1 MSEITDEEKK
11 EIEEEAIEEEKAKE
25 SSLEIFETMAIP
37 RAVMKLAI
45 PAIVAV
51 LFTMIYN
58 LADTFFIGMTNSDLQ
73 VAAVSLCTPLFMV
86 FTAIGTVFGMG
97 GSSVISRAM
106 GAGKMEYVKKVCSFC
121 MWAGLITGVVVLI
134 VYYVL
139 MNPLLT
145 MLGTSEGTREF
156 ARNYLQMI
164 AIAGPFAIIPSAF
177 ANIIR
182 CEGKSMIAALGMIG
196 GNILNI
202 ILDPIFIL
210 ACGMGTRGAGL
221 ATLISMIAAT
231 IYYVLYFVISEHSL
245 LSIRIKHFSV
255 REKIVPNVLSIGI
268 PACLGSVMITV
279 STIIEQRMMA
289 QYGDLPLAAIGIALK
304 VLMIATMLAGG
315 IGQGVQSMLG
325 YCVGA
330 RMWERFNKT
339 LRFSLLFAFFFCLI
353 LCIVCMIWTTPLVK
367 LFLTEMDSI
376 DYAVQFSRILLWT
389 SPIAGMFYVCQ
400 NTMLAMGIPMQ
411 SLILNISRQGFV
423 LIPLLFIMR
432 AIMGMNGILWAQ
444 PISDIISFVLAIV
457 LLLTAFRKLKRNA
470 ELSAD
475 AGPNTG
481 QAEAV

>member
-1 MSEITDEEKK
+1 MSEESK
-11 EIEEEAIEEEKAKE
+11 EEKARE

-58 LADTFFIGMTNSDLQ
+58 LADTFFIGMTNDDLQ
-73 VAAVSLCTPLFMV
+73 VAAVSLCTPMFMV
-86 FTAIGTVFGMG
+86 FTSIGTVFGMG

-106 GAGKMEYVKKVCSFC
+106 GAGRMEYVKKVCSFC
-121 MWAGLITGVVVLI
+121 MWAGLVVGVLVLI
-134 VYYVL
+134 VYFVF

-164 AIAGPFAIIPSAF
+164 SIAGPFAIIPSAF

-182 CEGKSMIAALGMIG
+182 CEGKSMIAAAGMIG

-202 ILDPIFIL
+202 ILDPVFIL
-210 ACGMGTRGAGL
+210 ACGMGTRGAGIATMISMMV
-221 ATLISMIAAT
+221 ATL
-231 IYYVLYFVISEHSL
+231 YYVLYFVICKGSL
-245 LSIRIKHFSV
+245 LSIKLKDFSV
-255 REKIVPNVLSIGI
+255 REKIVQNTLAIGI
-268 PACLGSVMITV
+268 PACLGTVMITV
-279 STIIEQRMMA
+279 STIIEQRLMA

-304 VLMIATMLAGG
+304 VLMIANMLAGG

-353 LCIVCMIWTTPLVK
+353 LGVACMIWTTPLVR
-367 LFLTEMDSI
+367 LFLTEVDSI
-376 DYAVQFSRILLWT
+376 GYAVQFSRILLWT

-423 LIPLLFIMR
+423 LIPLLYIMR
-432 AIMGMNGILWAQ
+432 AFMGMRGIVWAQ
-444 PISDIISFVLAIV
+444 PIADIISFILAIV
-457 LLLTAFRKLKRNA
+457 LLLTAFRKLRRKA
-470 ELSAD
+470 EEA
-475 AGPNTG
+475 AGTDTPKE
-481 QAEAV
+481 AEA

>member
-1 MSEITDEEKK
+1 MAETEEKTSK
-11 EIEEEAIEEEKAKE
+11 KAG
-25 SSLEIFETMAIP
+25 SLEIFETMAIP
-37 RAVMKLAI
+37 RAVMNLSI

-86 FTAIGTVFGMG
+86 FTSVGTVFGMG
-97 GSSVISRAM
+97 GSSIISRKM
-106 GAGKMEYVKKVCSFC
+106 GAGDMDYVKKVCSFC
-121 MWAGLITGVVVLI
+121 MWAGLIVGVVVMI
-134 VYYVL
+134 VYFL
-139 MNPLLT
+139 FMNPLLT

-164 AIAGPFAIIPSAF
+164 AIAGPFAIVPSAF

-182 CEGKSMIAALGMIG
+182 CEGKSMIAAAGMIG

-202 ILDPIFIL
+202 VLDPIFIL
-210 ACGMGTRGAGL
+210 SCGMGTRGAGL

-231 IYYVLYFVISEHSL
+231 IYYVLYFVLSKNSL
-245 LSIRIKHFSV
+245 LSIKIRDFSV
-255 REKIVPNVLSIGI
+255 RDKIVPNVLSIGI
-268 PACLGSVMITV
+268 PACLGTVMITV
-279 STIIEQRMMA
+279 STIIEQRLMA
-289 QYGDLPLAAIGIALK
+289 QYGDLPLAAVGIALK

-315 IGQGVQSMLG
+315 IGQGVQAMLG

-353 LCIVCMIWTTPLVK
+353 LGVVCMIWTRPIVR
-367 LFLTEMDSI
+367 LFLTEVDSI
-376 DYAVQFSRILLWT
+376 GYAVQFSRILLWT

-411 SLILNISRQGFV
+411 SLVLNISRQGFV
-423 LIPLLFIMR
+423 LIPLLYIMR
-432 AIMGMNGILWAQ
+432 AAMGMNGILWAQ
-444 PISDIISFVLAIV
+444 PIADIISFILAIV
-457 LLLTAFRKLKRNA
+457 LLLLAIRKLKQK
-470 ELSAD
+470 
-475 AGPNTG
+475 AGDVQGPG
-481 QAEAV
+481 EEPESEAASG

>member
-1 MSEITDEEKK
+1 MSETETKTR
-11 EIEEEAIEEEKAKE
+11 EEAETEAKEKA
-25 SSLEIFETMAIP
+25 SSLEIFETMNIP

-45 PAIVAV
+45 PAIIAV

-58 LADTFFIGMTNSDLQ
+58 LADTFFIGMTNSDFQ

-106 GAGKMEYVKKVCSFC
+106 GAGRMEYVKKVCSFC
-121 MWAGLITGVVVLI
+121 MWAGLVVGVIVLI
-134 VYYVL
+134 IYFL
-139 MNPLLT
+139 FMNPLLT
-145 MLGTSEGTREF
+145 MLGTSEFTREY

-182 CEGKSMIAALGMIG
+182 CEGKSMIAAVGMIG

-221 ATLISMIAAT
+221 ATMLSMIAAT
-231 IYYVLYFVISEHSL
+231 IYYVVYFMRSKTSL
-245 LSIRIKHFSV
+245 LSIRIKDFSMK
-255 REKIVPNVLSIGI
+255 EKIVPNVLSIGI

-279 STIIEQRMMA
+279 STIIEQSMMA
-289 QYGDLPLAAIGIALK
+289 RYGDLPLAAVGIALK
-304 VLMIATMLAGG
+304 ILMIATMIAGG

-339 LRFSLLFAFFFCLI
+339 LRFSLLFAFFLCLA
-353 LCIVCMIWTTPLVK
+353 LCIVCMIWTAPLAR
-367 LFLTEMDSI
+367 LFLTEVDSI
-376 DYAVQFSRILLWT
+376 GFAVTFSRILLWT

-444 PISDIISFVLAIV
+444 PISDIISFVLAI
-457 LLLTAFRKLKRNA
+457 LLLLAALRKLRQNA
-470 ELSAD
+470 PSAPGED
-475 AGPNTG
+475 APP
-481 QAEAV
+481 AEEAAAQ

>member
-1 MSEITDEEKK
+1 MSES
-11 EIEEEAIEEEKAKE
+11 EEKAKA
-25 SSLEIFETMAIP
+25 SSLEIFETMAVP

-58 LADTFFIGMTNSDLQ
+58 LADTFFIGMTNSDYQ

-121 MWAGLITGVVVLI
+121 MWAGLVVGVVVLI
-134 VYYVL
+134 VYYIF

-145 MLGTSEGTREF
+145 MLGTSADTRQY
-156 ARNYLQMI
+156 AMNYLQMI

-182 CEGKSMIAALGMIG
+182 CEGKSMIAAVGMIG
-196 GNILNI
+196 GNVLNI
-202 ILDPIFIL
+202 ILDPVFIL

-221 ATLISMIAAT
+221 ATLLSMLTAT
-231 IYYVLYFVISEHSL
+231 IYYVVYFMRSKDSL
-245 LSIRIKHFSV
+245 LSIRIKDFSMKE
-255 REKIVPNVLSIGI
+255 RIVPNVLSIGI

-279 STIIEQRMMA
+279 STIIEQSMMA
-289 QYGDLPLAAIGIALK
+289 RYGDLPLAAVGIALK
-304 VLMIATMLAGG
+304 VLMIATMIAGG

-330 RMWERFNKT
+330 RTWERFNKT
-339 LRFSLLFAFFFCLI
+339 LRFSLLFALFLCLA
-353 LCIVCMIWTTPLVK
+353 LAIVCMIWTQPIVN
-367 LFLTEMDSI
+367 LFLTETDSI
-376 DYAVQFSRILLWT
+376 GYAVTFSRILLWT

-432 AIMGMNGILWAQ
+432 AVMGMNGILWAQ
-444 PISDIISFVLAIV
+444 PIADIISFVLAIV
-457 LLLTAFRKLKRNA
+457 LLLTAMKKLKQNA
-470 ELSAD
+470 APAPGEESAP
-475 AGPNTG
+475 A
-481 QAEAV
+481 QEAAQE

>member
-1 MSEITDEEKK
+1 MDETKLDDTAEK
-11 EIEEEAIEEEKAKE
+11 EEKAK
-25 SSLEIFETMAIP
+25 SASLEIFETMAIP

-97 GSSVISRAM
+97 GSSVISRSM
-106 GAGKMEYVKKVCSFC
+106 GAGRMEYAKKVCSFC
-121 MWAGLITGVVVLI
+121 MWAGLVVGVVVLI
-134 VYYVL
+134 IYYL
-139 MNPLLT
+139 FMNPILT

-182 CEGKSMIAALGMIG
+182 CEGKSMLAAIGMIG

-221 ATLISMIAAT
+221 ATLISMIVAT
-231 IYYVLYFVISEHSL
+231 IYYVLYFVLSKTTI
-245 LSIRIKHFSV
+245 LSIKIKDYSMRDQIV
-255 REKIVPNVLSIGI
+255 RNVLVIGI

-279 STIIEQRMMA
+279 STIIEQRLMA

-353 LCIVCMIWTTPLVK
+353 LGVACMIWTTPLVK

-376 DYAVQFSRILLWT
+376 GYAVQFSRILLWT

-423 LIPLLFIMR
+423 LIPLLYIMR
-432 AIMGMNGILWAQ
+432 AFIGMRGIVWAQ
-444 PISDIISFVLAIV
+444 PIADIISFILAIV
-457 LLLTAFRKLKRNA
+457 LLLTAFRKLK
-470 ELSAD
+470 
-475 AGPNTG
+475 
-481 QAEAV
+481 QKAEASAAETPQPAA

>member
-1 MSEITDEEKK
+1 MSEEDK
-11 EIEEEAIEEEKAKE
+11 EEKAKE
-25 SSLEIFETMAIP
+25 TSLEIFETMAIP

-58 LADTFFIGMTNSDLQ
+58 LADTFFIGMTNDDLQ
-73 VAAVSLCTPLFMV
+73 VAAVSLCTPMFMV
-86 FTAIGTVFGMG
+86 FTSIGTVFGMG

-106 GAGKMEYVKKVCSFC
+106 GAGRMDYVKKVCSFC
-121 MWAGLITGVVVLI
+121 MWAGLVVGVIVLI
-134 VYYVL
+134 VYFAF

-164 AIAGPFAIIPSAF
+164 SIAGPFAIIPSAF

-182 CEGKSMIAALGMIG
+182 CEGKSMIAAVGMIG

-202 ILDPIFIL
+202 ALDPIFIL

-221 ATLISMIAAT
+221 ATMISMMVAT
-231 IYYVLYFVISEHSL
+231 LYYVLYFVISKGSL
-245 LSIRIKHFSV
+245 LSIKLKDFSV
-255 REKIVPNVLSIGI
+255 REKIVPNTLSIGI
-268 PACLGSVMITV
+268 PACLGTVMITV

-353 LCIVCMIWTTPLVK
+353 LGVACMIWTTPLVR
-367 LFLTEMDSI
+367 LFLTEYDSI
-376 DYAVQFSRILLWT
+376 GYAVQFSRILLWT

-423 LIPLLFIMR
+423 LIPLLYIMR
-432 AIMGMNGILWAQ
+432 AVMGMRGIVWAQ
-444 PISDIISFVLAIV
+444 PIADIISFILAIV
-457 LLLTAFRKLKRNA
+457 LLLTAFRKLRQKA
-470 ELSAD
+470 EEA
-475 AGPNTG
+475 AGNDMLKE
-481 QAEAV
+481 AEA

>member
-1 MSEITDEEKK
+1 MSENK
-11 EIEEEAIEEEKAKE
+11 EEKAKS

-58 LADTFFIGMTNSDLQ
+58 LADTFFIGMTNDDLQ

-106 GAGKMEYVKKVCSFC
+106 GAGKMDYIKKVCSFC
-121 MWAGLITGVVVLI
+121 MWAGLIVGVVVLI

-164 AIAGPFAIIPSAF
+164 AIAGPFAIVPSAF

-182 CEGKSMIAALGMIG
+182 CEGKSMIAAAGMIG

-202 ILDPIFIL
+202 ILDPVFII

-231 IYYVLYFVISEHSL
+231 IYYVVYFLVASSL
-245 LSIRIKHFSV
+245 LSIRIKDFSM

-268 PACLGSVMITV
+268 PACLGTVMITV
-279 STIIEQRMMA
+279 STIIEQRLMA
-289 QYGDLPLAAIGIALK
+289 SYGDLPLAAVGIALK

-325 YCVGA
+325 YCVGG

-339 LRFSLLFAFFFCLI
+339 LRFSLIFAFLFCLI
-353 LCIVCMIWTTPLVK
+353 LCIACMIWTTPLVK

-376 DYAVQFSRILLWT
+376 GYAVQFSRILLWT

-400 NTMLAMGIPMQ
+400 NTMLAMGVPMQ

-444 PISDIISFVLAIV
+444 PIADIISFILAIV
-457 LLLTAFRKLKRNA
+457 LLLTALKKLKEKAPVDIEKGRR
-470 ELSAD
+470 E
-475 AGPNTG
+475 TIE
-481 QAEAV
+481 EA